1 MKRPWL
7 LGWLVIPW
15 LVVTAQESAPPGFEQ
30 WTAASLKQLGAS
42 LSGEAS
48 RDPHHFAVRQLSDYS
63 NESFLLVHREA
74 DGQVEWHE
82 TQTDVFLVES
92 GSATLVVGGTMIN
105 GETVGPHEKRNGTI
119 QGGVRRKI
127 SAGDVIRIPARVPH
141 QLLLDGSQEFNYF
154 VIKVKGY

>member
-1 MKRPWL
+1 MKRLWLRGWL
-7 LGWLVIPW
+7 LMTVLLVA
-15 LVVTAQESAPPGFEQ
+15 AQESAPSGFEQ
-30 WTAASLKQLGAS
+30 WTGTFLKQTSSS
-42 LSGEAS
+42 LSAEAS
-48 RDPHHFAVRQLSDYS
+48 TDPHHFAVRQLSDYG

-82 TQTDVFLVES
+82 TQADVFLVQS
-92 GSATLVVGGTMIN
+92 GAATLVVGGTMVN

-127 SAGDVIRIPARVPH
+127 SAGDIVRIPARVPH
-141 QLLLDGSQEFNYF
+141 QLLLDGAHEFNYF

>member
-92 GSATLVVGGTMIN
+92 GSATLVVGGTMICTEL
-105 GETVGPHEKRNGTI
+105 ETVAVEESELRML
-119 QGGVRRKI
+119 VRSSLPRSLL
-127 SAGDVIRIPARVPH
+127 SAAT
-141 QLLLDGSQEFNYF
+141 
-154 VIKVKGY
+154 

>member
-1 MKRPWL
+1 MT
-7 LGWLVIPW
+7 V
-15 LVVTAQESAPPGFEQ
+15 LVVAAQESAPSGFEQ
-30 WTAASLKQLGAS
+30 WAGSFLMQTISS
-42 LSGEAS
+42 LSAEAS
-48 RDPHHFAVRQLSDYS
+48 TDPHHFAVRQLSDYG

-82 TQTDVFLVES
+82 TQADVFLVQS
-92 GSATLVVGGTMIN
+92 GAATLVVGGTMMN

-127 SAGDVIRIPARVPH
+127 SAGDIVRIPARVPH
-141 QLLLDGSQEFNYF
+141 QLLLDGSHEFNYF